1 MADVTVPRL
10 NSNDDAYV
18 LIEWLVAEGEHVTAD
33 APVALVETSKATDE
47 VVAGCAGPLR
57 ILVAAGSTCWSG
69 TVIAQVGPSGTGVE
83 PVQPAAGSGAG
94 RLITEPARTL
104 LAEHGISEAEIAEL
118 PGAVVRRTDVEAF
131 LADRNPSV
139 AEAAAPELLSR
150 VQQAVA
156 RTVTLSHATVPAAY
170 TVMVVDVGAA
180 LAQAGGLTRR
190 VRRPVGLVELVVAV
204 VAGLPLRFPQMFARL
219 DDRDPAELRT
229 WPPDAAHVGVTMDVG
244 AGLYIPVVRDAGAV
258 DIKELAMTLMRF
270 RLAAVEGSFR
280 DSDLSGG
287 NFTVAVHTE
296 HDVLSAVPL
305 VVPGQVAALAVG
317 APRPELQLVH
327 GAVAERTVVHLG
339 LAYDH
344 RVVNGRTAAEFLA
357 AVREG
362 LEEQ

>member
-10 NSNDDAYV
+10 NTNDDAYV
-18 LIEWLVAEGEHVTAD
+18 LVEWLVADGEHVAAG

-47 VVAGCAGPLR
+47 VLAAGAGPLR

-69 TVIAQVGPSGTGVE
+69 TVIAQVGAAGTSAV
-83 PVQPAAGSGAG
+83 PVPDAAGSG
-94 RLITEPARTL
+94 RLITEPARAL
-104 LAEHGISEAEIAEL
+104 LAEHGIDEAEVADL
-118 PGAVVRRTDVEAF
+118 PGAVVRRSDVEAL
-131 LADRNPSV
+131 LARRSP
-139 AEAAAPELLSR
+139 APEAGPEPLSR

-156 RTVTLSHATVPAAY
+156 RTVVQSHATVPAAY

-180 LAQAGGLTRR
+180 LARAAALTRA
-190 VRRPVGLVELVVAV
+190 VRRPVGLVELVVTV
-204 VAGLPLRFPQMFARL
+204 VAGLSERFPRLFARL

-229 WPPDAAHVGVTMDVG
+229 WPADGAHVGVTMDLG
-244 AGLYIPVVRDAGAV
+244 AGLYIPVVRDAGTV
-258 DIKELAMTLMRF
+258 DVKELATTMMRF
-270 RLAAVEGSFR
+270 RLAAVEGAFR

-287 NFTVAVHTE
+287 NVTVAVHTE

-317 APRPELQLVH
+317 APRPELRLAD
-327 GAVAERTVVHLG
+327 GAVVERTVVHLG

-344 RVVNGRTAAEFLA
+344 RVVNGRDAAEFLA

-362 LEEQ
+362 LEGQ